1 MEMLY
6 HSVSDLIRLSNEH
19 QIPLWKVVLLADVQE
34 RQVTEEESFETMRQM
49 YQAMR
54 QADQEYDGLI
64 VSASGMAGGDGEKLH
79 AYNASGRSLAGG
91 YMGLVMEKA
100 VKMGE
105 SNACMKRIVA
115 APTAGACG
123 VIPAVFLSYEEY
135 CKEEEERMVEALFV
149 SAGIGAVIAENAS
162 IAGASG
168 GCQAEIGSAS
178 AMAAGGL
185 AYLQGGD
192 AECIANATAFALKN
206 MLGLTCDPV
215 CGLVEV
221 PCIKRNSAGAV
232 NAAASA
238 QMAMAGIKSAIPVDE
253 VIDSMRRIG
262 NALPAALRE
271 TSEGGLAVTES
282 ARKIAER
289 MGKKEHI
296 SEESRGSSENRK
308 NQTARDCAAYQ
319 SCQGC

>member
-1 MEMLY
+1 MYRSLEEICKEAAATGC
-6 HSVSDLIRLSNEH
+6 SFWELIQKDDCR
-19 QIPLWKVVLLADVQE
+19 E
-34 RQVTEEESFETMRQM
+34 RQIAQEESFVQLRRM
-49 YQAMR
+49 YQAMKE
-54 QADQEYDGLI
+54 ADQDYDATLRSRSGL
-64 VSASGMAGGDGEKLH
+64 VGTDGGKLEH
-79 AYNASGRSLAGG
+79 YVEQNEPICGDFLGR
-91 YMGLVMEKA
+91 VMEKA

-135 CKEEEERMVEALFV
+135 CKETENRMVEALFV

-192 AECIANATAFALKN
+192 AECIANAAAFALKN

-232 NAAASA
+232 NAAVSA
-238 QMAMAGIKSAIPVDE
+238 QMAMAGIKSAIPADE
-253 VIDSMRRIG
+253 VVDSMRRIG

-296 SEESRGSSENRK
+296 
-308 NQTARDCAAYQ
+308 A
-319 SCQGC
+319 